1 MSLSIHTNFASMVTQ
16 NQLTTTNKLAST
28 AMQRLG
34 TGLRINS
41 AADDAAGLQIA
52 TRLQSQSNSQKTG
65 MRNAQDAI
73 SMMQTAEGAMD
84 EMTNIV
90 QRMKDLATQAANGTS
105 SDKDIAAMNAEF
117 GELTKELKN
126 IAGNTTFG
134 GENLL
139 DSKNGKFAKGE
150 VTFQIGGAD
159 GERLT
164 VSIGDTLKKVVGGR
178 TLSTEEQ
185 GMSKTVDEKKTA
197 FDSASKDFNTKNDA
211 LPALQ
216 KTLADAEKALVD
228 NKDPA
233 KTSDLRTAVDN
244 AMTALKT
251 PMKDAAEAK
260 TALDKASNEF
270 NDATAKFMGVGEGL
284 DSKTLEIGLQSQKHA
299 QAAIGELE
307 SFMQD
312 ITSVRSAF
320 GANINRLEHT
330 VNNLS
335 NMKENT
341 DIAKGRIMD
350 ADFATESTNMT
361 KNQMLMQ
368 AGMSVLG
375 QANQMTG
382 MVTGLLR

>member
-1 MSLSIHTNFASMVTQ
+1 MSLSIHTNFANMVTQ
-16 NQLTTTNKLAST
+16 NQLNSTNKMASN

-52 TRLQSQSNSQKTG
+52 TRLQSQSNSQKVG

-105 SDKDIAAMNAEF
+105 SEKDIAAMNAEF

-139 DSKNGKFAKGE
+139 DSKNGKFAKGAI
-150 VTFQIGGAD
+150 TFQIGGSE
-159 GERLT
+159 GERLA
-164 VSIGDTLKKVVGGR
+164 VDIGTALKQVVGG
-178 TLSTEEQ
+178 TEQSDADKALVKAVEDYKKDTDAASTAAKLAEAKGKVTKFDEDVA
-185 GMSKTVDEKKTA
+185 KTPP
-197 FDSASKDFNTKNDA
+197 KD
-211 LPALQ
+211 
-216 KTLADAEKALVD
+216 DAEKAKNKADREALV
-228 NKDPA
+228 
-233 KTSDLRTAVDN
+233 KTQNEAQEAFDKG
-244 AMTALKT
+244 LK
-251 PMKDAAEAK
+251 PLE
-260 TALDKASNEF
+260 DKAL
-270 NDATAKFMGVGEGL
+270 TVGSGL
-284 DSKTLEIGLQSQKHA
+284 DAQILTKGLTSQESA
-299 QAAIGELE
+299 QVAMGKME

-312 ITSVRSAF
+312 ITSVRSAL

-350 ADFATESTNMT
+350 ADIATESTNMA

-375 QANQMTG
+375 KSNEMTG
-382 MVTGLLR
+382 MVTMLLR

>member
-1 MSLSIHTNFASMVTQ
+1 MSLSIHTNFANMVTQ
-16 NQLTTTNKLAST
+16 NQLTSTNKMAST

-52 TRLQSQSNSQKTG
+52 TRLQSQSNSQKVG

-105 SDKDIAAMNAEF
+105 SSKDIAAMNAEF
-117 GELTKELKN
+117 GELTKELQN

-139 DSKNGKFAKGE
+139 DKTGGKFAKGE
-150 VTFQIGGAD
+150 VTFQIGGSD
-159 GERLT
+159 TERLGLN
-164 VSIGDTLKKVVGGR
+164 IGDALKNVVGGA
-178 TLSTEEQ
+178 TLSAADQDKVTKFTEYKDDTKGVEA
-185 GMSKTVDEKKTA
+185 KALKKAKDDLAGAADKAAQQKIIDTA
-197 FDSASKDFNTKNDA
+197 QEAYDAGLKPVQKDA
-211 LPALQ
+211 L
-216 KTLADAEKALVD
+216 
-228 NKDPA
+228 
-233 KTSDLRTAVDN
+233 S
-244 AMTALKT
+244 
-251 PMKDAAEAK
+251 
-260 TALDKASNEF
+260 
-270 NDATAKFMGVGEGL
+270 VGKGL
-284 DSKTLEIGLQSQKHA
+284 DSEILKDGLTDQTSA
-299 QAAIGELE
+299 QAAMGKMEE
-307 SFMQD
+307 FMQD
-312 ITSVRSAF
+312 ITSVRSSL

-368 AGMSVLG
+368 AGMSVLTKS
-375 QANQMTG
+375 NEMTG

>member
-1 MSLSIHTNFASMVTQ
+1 MSLSIHTNFANMVTQ
-16 NQLTTTNKLAST
+16 NQLTSTNKMAST

-52 TRLQSQSNSQKTG
+52 TRLQSQSNSQKVG

-105 SDKDIAAMNAEF
+105 SSKDIAAMNAEF
-117 GELTKELKN
+117 GELTKELQN

-139 DSKNGKFAKGE
+139 DKTGGKFAKGE
-150 VTFQIGGAD
+150 VTFQIGGSD
-159 GERLT
+159 TERLGLN
-164 VSIGDTLKKVVGGR
+164 IGDALKNVVGGA
-178 TLSTEEQ
+178 
-185 GMSKTVDEKKTA
+185 TV
-197 FDSASKDFNTKNDA
+197 SAADQAKIDALAAYKNDA
-211 LPALQ
+211 VGGGTEAIDLKTKKEELVTAEAAGVAADIKTAKDNLEVSQKAYDAGLKPLQ
-216 KTLADAEKALVD
+216 KDALPLGK
-228 NKDPA
+228 
-233 KTSDLRTAVDN
+233 
-244 AMTALKT
+244 
-251 PMKDAAEAK
+251 
-260 TALDKASNEF
+260 
-270 NDATAKFMGVGEGL
+270 GL
-284 DSKTLEIGLQSQKHA
+284 DAVILKDGLTDQASA
-299 QAAIGELE
+299 QVAMGKMEE
-307 SFMQD
+307 FMQD
-312 ITSVRSAF
+312 ITSVRSSL

-368 AGMSVLG
+368 AGMSVLTKS
-375 QANQMTG
+375 NEMTG

>member
-1 MSLSIHTNFASMVTQ
+1 MSLSIHTNFANMVTQ
-16 NQLTTTNKLAST
+16 NQLNSTNKMASN

-52 TRLQSQSNSQKTG
+52 TRLQSQSNSQKVG

-73 SMMQTAEGAMD
+73 SMIQTAEGAMD

-117 GELTKELKN
+117 GELTKELNN
-126 IAGNTTFG
+126 IASNTTFG

-139 DSKNGKFAKGE
+139 DKTNGKFAKGE
-150 VTFQIGGAD
+150 ITFQIGGSE
-159 GERLT
+159 GERLALD
-164 VSIGDTLKKVVGGR
+164 IGKALKQVVGGA
-178 TLSTEEQ
+178 E
-185 GMSKTVDEKKTA
+185 MSDADKALVKAVEDY
-197 FDSASKDFNTKNDA
+197 KNDTTA
-211 LPALQ
+211 GSAA
-216 KTLADAEKALVD
+216 KKLADANKAVADAQKVVDDKEKA
-228 NKDPA
+228 
-233 KTSDLRTAVDN
+233 
-244 AMTALKT
+244 
-251 PMKDAAEAK
+251 AAG
-260 TALDKASNEF
+260 S
-270 NDATAKFMGVGEGL
+270 ATAADKKAVADAQKLQEPLQKAFDEGL
-284 DSKTLEIGLQSQKHA
+284 KPLTKAAAKAGNGLDAQILKDGITSQESA
-299 QAAIGELE
+299 QVAMGKME

-312 ITSVRSAF
+312 ITSVRSAL

-350 ADFATESTNMT
+350 ADIATESTNMA

-375 QANQMTG
+375 KSNEMTG
-382 MVTGLLR
+382 MVTMLLR

>member
-1 MSLSIHTNFASMVTQ
+1 MSLSIHTNFANMVTQ
-16 NQLTTTNKLAST
+16 NQLTSTNKLAST

-52 TRLQSQSNSQKTG
+52 TRLQSQSNSQKVG

-105 SDKDIAAMNAEF
+105 SDKDISAMNAEF

-139 DSKNGKFAKGE
+139 DKTGGKFAKGE
-150 VTFQIGGAD
+150 VTFQIGGSD
-159 GERLT
+159 TERLNLD
-164 VSIGDTLKKVVGGR
+164 IGDALKKVVGGAPV
-178 TLSTEEQ
+178 SAAD
-185 GMSKTVDEKKTA
+185 KTKLDAIKTYKD
-197 FDSASKDFNTKNDA
+197 DSAGA
-211 LPALQ
+211 A
-216 KTLADAEKALVD
+216 KTL
-228 NKDPA
+228 
-233 KTSDLRTAVDN
+233 
-244 AMTALKT
+244 
-251 PMKDAAEAK
+251 KDAKVAA
-260 TALDKASNEF
+260 AGAPG
-270 NDATAKFMGVGEGL
+270 DATKAADLVAAQTAYDTGLKAVTKDAIDAGTGL
-284 DSKTLEIGLQSQKHA
+284 DAGILENGLTDQKSA
-299 QAAIGELE
+299 QVAMGKMEA
-307 SFMQD
+307 FMQD
-312 ITSVRSAF
+312 ITSVRSSL

-368 AGMSVLG
+368 AGMSVLTKS
-375 QANQMTG
+375 NEMTG